1 MTQQPGEASG
11 PVYIVV
17 PTYNE
22 RDNVPVVVGALL
34 DLPEPDIVVLIV
46 DDNSPDGTGD
56 VADALAEKQSGR
68 VAVLHRREKQGLGRA
83 YVAGMGEALD
93 RGAAI
98 VVQMDA
104 DLSHPVTTV
113 PVMIDAIRRRGAD
126 VVIGSRY
133 VPGGSTADNWPL
145 RRRLLSSAANV
156 YVNAVL
162 RLKIHDATAGF
173 KAWRAE
179 TLRELDLSAVG
190 SNGYAF
196 QIEMNFRARAL
207 GARVVETPI
216 HFEDRTEGTSKMSA
230 AVQRE
235 AAIVPWRLLRGS
247 RGSRKRERVPTA

>member
-1 MTQQPGEASG
+1 M
-11 PVYIVV
+11 IVV

-34 DLPEPDIVVLIV
+34 GLSEPDIVVLIV
-46 DDNSPDGTGD
+46 DDGSPDGTGQ
-56 VADALAEKQSGR
+56 VADELAARHPGR
-68 VAVLHRREKQGLGRA
+68 VAVLHRTEKQGLGRA

-104 DLSHPVTTV
+104 DMSHPVATV
-113 PVMIDAIRRRGAD
+113 PIMIEAIRHGGAD

-133 VPGGSTADNWPL
+133 VHGGSVADNWPL
-145 RRRLLSSAANV
+145 RRRLLSAGANV
-156 YVNAVL
+156 YVNVIL
-162 RLKIHDATAGF
+162 RLHIRDATAGF

-196 QIEMNFRARAL
+196 QIEMNFRARAI
-207 GARVVETPI
+207 GATVVETPI
-216 HFEDRTEGTSKMSA
+216 RFEERSEGASKMTA
-230 AVQRE
+230 AVQGE
-235 AAIVPWRLLRGS
+235 AAVVPWRLLRTS
-247 RGSRKRERVPTA
+247 RVARRQKRAAAR